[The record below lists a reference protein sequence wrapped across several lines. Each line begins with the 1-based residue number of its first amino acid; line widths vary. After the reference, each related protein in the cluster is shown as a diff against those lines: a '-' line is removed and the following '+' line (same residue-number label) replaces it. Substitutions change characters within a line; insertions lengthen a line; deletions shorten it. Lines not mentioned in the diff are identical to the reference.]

1 MIRERENAPTI
12 TVTAT
17 TTTATTT
24 TTTRLIEQ
32 LDKANQIFNMAIS
45 ISSSGNEQRRR
56 RKELLEQA
64 LVAYADTLPY
74 ASPVISRVIIKQI
87 HAIEQWLELL
97 ISDPND
103 NSISSSSSNST
114 LEEDRRSGSNLINNL
129 T

>member
-17 TTTATTT
+17 TTIATTT

-114 LEEDRRSGSNLINNL
+114 LEEDRRSGSNLI